1 MEKIDI
7 IKSIT
12 ERTGGDLYLGV
23 VGAVR
28 TGKSTFIKK
37 FIENLVVPNIDDE
50 YERKRCLDEI
60 PQSAQGKMIMTT
72 EPKFVP
78 STAAKINVDEFSANI
93 RMIDCVGYVINS
105 AKGYEDDNGP
115 RLVMTP
121 WMSLNLW
128 YPKWKI
134 NKCPRNKG
142 LDNISLC

>member
-1 MEKIDI
+1 MEKYDVIKNIAKRTNGDI
-7 IKSIT
+7 
-12 ERTGGDLYLGV
+12 YLGV

-28 TGKSTFIKK
+28 TGKSTFIRKFMESMVIPNMGDEEEKK
-37 FIENLVVPNIDDE
+37 RTIDE
-50 YERKRCLDEI
+50 L
-60 PQSAQGKMIMTT
+60 PQAAGGKTIMTT

-128 YPKWKI
+128 YPNRKI
-134 NKCPRNKG
+134 NKCPWNKG

>member
-1 MEKIDI
+1 MEKYDVIKNIAKRTNGDI
-7 IKSIT
+7 
-12 ERTGGDLYLGV
+12 YLGV

-28 TGKSTFIKK
+28 TGKSTFIRKFMENMVIPNMGDEEEKK
-37 FIENLVVPNIDDE
+37 RTVDE
-50 YERKRCLDEI
+50 L
-60 PQSAQGKMIMTT
+60 PQAAGGKTIMTT

-121 WMSLNLW
+121 WMSLNL
-128 YPKWKI
+128 
-134 NKCPRNKG
+134 
-142 LDNISLC
+142 

>member
-1 MEKIDI
+1 MEKYDVIKNIAKRTNGDI
-7 IKSIT
+7 
-12 ERTGGDLYLGV
+12 YLGV

-28 TGKSTFIKK
+28 TGKSTFIRKFMENMVIPNMSDEEEKK
-37 FIENLVVPNIDDE
+37 RTIDE
-50 YERKRCLDEI
+50 L
-60 PQSAQGKMIMTT
+60 PQAAGGKTIMTT

-121 WMSLNLW
+121 WMSLNL
-128 YPKWKI
+128 
-134 NKCPRNKG
+134 
-142 LDNISLC
+142 

>member
-60 PQSAQGKMIMTT
+60 PQSAQGKTIMTT

-78 STAAKINVDEFSANI
+78 SNAAKIQIEESIIVWYSYYEGFPVI
-93 RMIDCVGYVINS
+93 RIIF
-105 AKGYEDDNGP
+105 
-115 RLVMTP
+115 
-121 WMSLNLW
+121 
-128 YPKWKI
+128 KW
-134 NKCPRNKG
+134 
-142 LDNISLC
+142 